1 MNKEPDKKD
10 LIELLIRIII
20 GILTYLLI
28 LTVIV
33 CYLFYKLGV
42 E

>member
-1 MNKEPDKKD
+1 MNREPDKKD
-10 LIELLIRIII
+10 LIELLVRIII
-20 GILTYLLI
+20 GILIYLLI
-28 LTVIV
+28 LTGIV

>member
-1 MNKEPDKKD
+1 MNRESDKKD
-10 LIELLIRIII
+10 LVELLVRIII
-20 GILTYLLI
+20 GILIYLLI